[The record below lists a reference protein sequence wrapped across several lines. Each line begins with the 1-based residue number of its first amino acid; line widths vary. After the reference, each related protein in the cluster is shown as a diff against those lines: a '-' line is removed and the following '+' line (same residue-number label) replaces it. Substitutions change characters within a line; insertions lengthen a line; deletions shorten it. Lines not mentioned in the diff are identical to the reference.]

1 MKQDYK
7 VPEWMTECYFLKVL
21 QSDCTLSGH
30 QIRLIRYKVEFATNK
45 GDNYASEMFRIF
57 LEFTRNGEAEEKRI
71 ILKKDYDN
79 AEVKKFFD
87 PYNLYSTEITY
98 YRLYLPAFEK
108 ILRSGGLE
116 TQLSPR
122 MIYHE
127 TPVFIME
134 DMAPLNYRTV
144 SRETRFDRATVKLVL
159 VKLARLHAASMVY
172 NKNNG
177 GALEK
182 KSTALFEVEDGFM
195 KVLLKKF
202 KCLINAV
209 KSWGPEYGS
218 IVPKLEFVLKNYF
231 AIGSKAIKPNDGL
244 GVLIHGDTWLNNIL
258 IRFDQ
263 KNAPTDVLL
272 IDLQISYWSSPAI
285 DLLYLIFTSLNEED
299 YQDQLCLD
307 GLIQHYHTEL
317 SGTLRSLNY
326 SPVPNLMQLH
336 LEIQSKLI
344 HGKNFPEHV

>member
-21 QSDCTLSGH
+21 QSDCSLSGDK
-30 QIRLIRYKVEFATNK
+30 IRLIRYNVEFATNK

-57 LEFTRNGEAEEKRI
+57 LEFTRNGRAEEKRV

-98 YRLYLPAFEK
+98 YRLYQPAFEE
-108 ILRSGGLE
+108 ILRSGGMA

-122 MIYHE
+122 MIYHD

-144 SRETRFDRATVKLVL
+144 SRETRFNRETVKLVL
-159 VKLARLHAASMVY
+159 AKLARFHAASMVY
-172 NKNNG
+172 NRDNDG
-177 GALEK
+177 VLEK
-182 KSTALFEVEDGFM
+182 KVTALFEVEDGFM

-202 KCLINAV
+202 KCLINSV
-209 KSWGPEYGS
+209 KSWGAEYES
-218 IVPKLEFVLKNYF
+218 VVPKLELILENYF
-231 AIGSKAIKPNDGL
+231 KIGSKTIKPNDGL

-263 KNAPTDVLL
+263 KNAPKDVLL

-307 GLIQHYHTEL
+307 GLIQHYHTEF
-317 SGTLRSLNY
+317 SGTLRALNY
-326 SPVPNLMQLH
+326 PQVPTLMQLH

-344 HGKNFPEHV
+344 HGNYSPYPS